1 MDKKDN
7 GWDEQNSKGIDDRD
21 FENVSLPESVV
32 NELMDELRTY
42 GLSNKNYRVEDQIAT
57 GNMGAIYKAYDMK
70 LRRTSV
76 LKIILPNIKKK
87 AGQVVRFVDEARITG
102 KLEHPNIIPIND
114 IGVLEDD
121 QVFISMKYIQGE
133 QLRLI
138 LKNIQ
143 DADPEYTSK
152 YTLYSLLTIFRKVCD
167 ACAFAHSKGVIHRDI
182 KPENIMVG
190 DYGEVLL
197 VDWGLAKLKDQPEE
211 PVYTKYDR
219 LKLENISATQ
229 SQVGAVK
236 GTPAYM
242 SPEQARGLV
251 DKIDRRTDIF
261 LLGTTLYTIS
271 TLHEPFSG
279 RDIYEVVTNSENC
292 NFTPPHLKAPERQIP
307 EELGN
312 IIVRAMAKNPDDR
325 YQSVEEL
332 CEDIDALMEG
342 RAVSVEKGFKK
353 GEFLMME
360 GEVGK
365 VAYVILSGRVEVFKI
380 MDDIKIKLV
389 ELSDGDCVGEM
400 AMISDAP
407 RSASVIAL
415 EDTTVIVITKDLIKR
430 GLDKLPPWMAGV
442 VRALVD
448 RLRAATTNIHPLMST
463 DCNYHVMNQ
472 LRLLFPIMAHPVTDS
487 YTKSLILAMNTGDM
501 INEIGQNL
509 CLMTDRVT
517 IILSKLLEIGILK
530 PFGNDRI
537 IMPNFHLYCQFV
549 DYVAKRQYVKTKIPQ
564 TGFPVFFASDSEL
577 VMSIQD
583 DDKLDADSDLQEILP
598 YPVEKLIGGKSK
610 EDIDAKF
617 AHFYTKVHGLPNR
630 PPLGGP

>member
-1 MDKKDN
+1 MDKRDKAQKS
-7 GWDEQNSKGIDDRD
+7 GQNETLIN
-21 FENVSLPESVV
+21 ENHKPPSLPESVV
-32 NELMDELRTY
+32 NELMNELNTFSIT
-42 GLSNKNYRVEDQIAT
+42 GKKYRVENQIAT
-57 GNMGAIYKAYDMK
+57 GNMGAIYQAYDMS
-70 LRRTSV
+70 LRRSSV
-76 LKIILPNIKKK
+76 LKIILPHIKKK
-87 AGQVVRFVDEARITG
+87 PGQVVRFVDEARITG
-102 KLEHPNIIPIND
+102 RLEHPNIIPIND
-114 IGVLEDD
+114 IGVLEND
-121 QVFISMKYIQGE
+121 QVFISMKYVHGE
-133 QLRLI
+133 QLRTI
-138 LKNIQ
+138 LKNIENG
-143 DADPEYTSK
+143 DPEYTSK
-152 YTLYSLLTIFRKVCD
+152 YTLYTLLTIFRKVCD

-197 VDWGLAKLKDQPEE
+197 VDWGLAKLKDKPEE
-211 PVYTKYDR
+211 TIYTEYDR
-219 LKLENISATQ
+219 LKAENIAATQ

-251 DKIDRRTDIF
+251 DQIDKRTDIF
-261 LLGTTLYTIS
+261 LLGTTLYTIAA
-271 TLHEPFSG
+271 LHEPFTG

-292 NFTPPHLKAPERQIP
+292 NFTPPHLRTPERQIP
-307 EELGN
+307 EELCN
-312 IIVRAMAKNPDDR
+312 IIVRAMQKNPDDR
-325 YQSVEEL
+325 YQCVEEL

-365 VAYVILSGRVEVFKI
+365 VAYVILKGRVEVFKT

-389 ELSDGDCVGEM
+389 ELTDGDCVGEM

-415 EDTTVIVITKDLIKR
+415 EDTQVIVITKELVKQ

-472 LRLLFPIMAHPVTDS
+472 LRLLFPLMARPVKDS
-487 YTKSLILAMNTGDM
+487 YTKAQILSVNTRD
-501 INEIGQNL
+501 IIDEIGQNL

-549 DYVAKRQYVKTKIPQ
+549 DYVAKRQYVKTKIPEAR
-564 TGFPVFFASDSEL
+564 FPVFFASDSEL
-577 VMSIQD
+577 VMSLQD
-583 DDKLDADSDLQEILP
+583 DDKLESESNIEEILP
-598 YPVEKLIGGKSK
+598 YPVEKLIGGNSK
-610 EDIDAKF
+610 EDLDTKF